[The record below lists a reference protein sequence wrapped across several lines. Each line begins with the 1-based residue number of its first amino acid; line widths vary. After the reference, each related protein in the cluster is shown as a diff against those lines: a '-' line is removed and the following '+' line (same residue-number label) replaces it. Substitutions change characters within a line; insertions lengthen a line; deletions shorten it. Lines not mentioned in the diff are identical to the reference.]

1 MTRTILSTLVAAV
14 VFVAGFAGILAVS
27 GPDEAVPE
35 NVVTDEALL
44 EALSDIFP
52 DAAEF
57 AEYDG
62 AADVYLALDA
72 DFEPIGYAGYGEG
85 EGYGGT
91 MRVLV
96 GVDFDG
102 VIVGAFLTEHS
113 ETAGFVDDVEDPEF
127 RAQFIG
133 KRAGDAISLGDD
145 IDGVSGATGS
155 SSGFTDAVRDALN
168 RLADLD
174 EIAAPDTDDDEDPVF
189 ALIYQI
195 VSDADD
201 LMPHDEVDDAWLV
214 IADGETVG
222 YAALGIGEGYG
233 GDMKVLV
240 VVDVDGAI
248 LGSDLLEHEESRGFV
263 DDVKDPGFR
272 ERFIGKTGDD
282 PIEID
287 NDIDGVSGATGS
299 ATGYAAGVRAA
310 LETITEV
317 R

>member
-1 MTRTILSTLVAAV
+1 MTRTILSTVVVAV
-14 VFVAGFAGILAVS
+14 VFVAGFAGIVAVS
-27 GPDEAVPE
+27 GPADELPD
-35 NVVTDEALL
+35 NIVTDESLL
-44 EALSDIFP
+44 EALGEIFP

-57 AEYDG
+57 AEYEDADG
-62 AADVYLALDA
+62 VYVALDS

-96 GVDFDG
+96 GVDLDG
-102 VIVGAFLTEHS
+102 VITGTYLVDHS
-113 ETAGFVDDVEDPEF
+113 ETAGFVDDVDAPDF
-127 RAQFIG
+127 RDQFTG
-133 KRAGDAISLGDD
+133 KTAADAISLGDD

-155 SSGFTDAVRDALN
+155 AGGFTEAVRAALDL
-168 RLADLD
+168 LADVD
-174 EIAAPDTDDDEDPVF
+174 DIAAPDDDDDDDPVV
-189 ALIYQI
+189 AMILQI
-195 VSDADD
+195 ISDADD
-201 LMPHDEVDDAWLV
+201 VEPYDELDDVWIV
-214 IADGETVG
+214 VADGETVG

-233 GDMKVLV
+233 GDMQILV
-240 VVDVDGAI
+240 ATDTDGAI
-248 LGSDLLEHEESRGFV
+248 LGSDLIEHSETAGFV

-272 ERFIGKTGDD
+272 ERFAGKTADD

-310 LETITEV
+310 LEAITEV